1 MAIHERLPI
10 SPPVSIK
17 VSSGVFAAVGAAL
30 GLGAVFASSCCAVPL
45 LLSGL
50 GAGAGMFSV
59 LEAMSS
65 FRTPL
70 LVLGTLTVVGGWWM
84 WQRKRGASCEANAA
98 CAPAR
103 CAVVPVVLLS
113 VATLLVVIAAAWDY
127 IEPVLLHLMRIA

>member
-10 SPPVSIK
+10 SPPVSVK
-17 VSSGVFAAVGAAL
+17 VSSGVFAAMGAAL
-30 GLGAVFASSCCAVPL
+30 GLGAVLASSCCVVPL

-50 GAGAGMFSV
+50 GAGAGMFSM

-70 LVLGTLTVVGGWWM
+70 RVLGALAVVGGWWM
-84 WQRKRGASCEANAA
+84 WRYKRGASCAADAA

-103 CAVVPVVLLS
+103 RSIAPAVLLG
-113 VATLLVVIAAAWDY
+113 VATLLVAMAAAWDY
-127 IEPVLLHLMRIA
+127 IEPALLHVMRIA